1 MEITYKNTLPESKE
15 YFNLF
20 ETTGWNKDYQ
30 LSEEE
35 VYQAIQNSWYFISA
49 YEGEKLVGFGRMIC
63 DGIMHALILDMIV
76 LPDYQ
81 GRGIGS
87 AILHHL
93 LQKCKQHKIRDVQL
107 FSAKDKSGFYQKHGF
122 SQRPVN
128 APGMEI
134 KYKPY
139 KSKKIKTKGANL
151 N

>member
-1 MEITYKNTLPESKE
+1 MEIAYKNSLPESEE

-76 LPDYQ
+76 LPNYQ

-87 AILHHL
+87 AILHRL
-93 LQKCKQHKIRDVQL
+93 LQKCKRHKIRDVQL
-107 FSAKDKSGFYQKHGF
+107 FSAKDKFGFYQKHGF

-134 KYKPY
+134 KYKF
-139 KSKKIKTKGANL
+139 
-151 N
+151 